1 MTVITA
7 LHVLDVRAPTS
18 RTLAGSDA
26 VHTDPD
32 YSVAY
37 VILGTDDPTLRGH
50 GFTFTLGRGTEV
62 VGAAIRALEGLIVDR
77 DLDDIVGAFG
87 VWHRELTN
95 ETQLRWLGPDKGVI
109 HLAVAAIVNAVW
121 DLWAKREGKPVWQLV
136 SDLSPEEFVDLID
149 WRYLSDALT
158 RDEAIALLRQLAPT
172 RTERI
177 ATLQRDGYPAYITS
191 AGWLGYSDAK
201 VGDLVRASL
210 DAGFTR
216 FKAKVGISVA
226 DDVRRISLMRELLG
240 PDLQLMVDANQVW
253 DVGQAIEW
261 MAHLQAFDLAWIE
274 EPTSPDDVLGHAT
287 IRSAVAP
294 IGVATGEHAMNKV
307 LFKQLFQA
315 EAIDYAQV
323 DACRLGG
330 LNEVLAVLLMAAKF
344 GIPVCPHAGGLGL
357 CEYVQHISAIDY
369 ICVSGQLDG
378 RSTEFADH
386 LHEHFVDPVRVV
398 GGAYQ
403 LPSRPGYSAEM
414 HADSLRRLA
423 YPHGT
428 DWVASHVHD

>member
-1 MTVITA
+1 MTRIAA

-37 VILGTDDPTLRGH
+37 VVLATDHAQLKGH

-62 VGAAIRALEGLIVDR
+62 VAGAIRALEHLVVDR
-77 DLDDIVGAFG
+77 DLDELVTAFG

-136 SDLSPEEFVDLID
+136 ADLSPEAFVDLID

-158 RDEAIALLRQLAPT
+158 RDEAVGMLRALEPT
-172 RTERI
+172 RAERI
-177 ATLQRDGYPAYITS
+177 ATLRRDGYPAYITS

-201 VGDLVRASL
+201 VRDLVHESL
-210 DAGFTR
+210 DAGFSR
-216 FKAKVGISVA
+216 FKAKVGISIE
-226 DDVRRISLMRELLG
+226 DDVRRVGFMRELLG
-240 PDLQLMVDANQVW
+240 PDRPLMVDANQVW
-253 DVGQAIEW
+253 DVDQAIDW
-261 MAHLQAFDLAWIE
+261 MRHLQPFDLTWIE
-274 EPTSPDDVLGHAT
+274 EPTSPDDVLGHAA
-287 IRSAVAP
+287 IRRAVNP

-330 LNEVLAVLLMAAKF
+330 LNEVLAVLLLAAKF

-369 ICVSGQLDG
+369 IVVSGSLDG

-386 LHEHFVDPVRVV
+386 LHEHFIDPVRVV
-398 GGAYQ
+398 GGAYV
-403 LPSRPGYSAEM
+403 LSEMPGYSAEM
-414 HADSLRRLA
+414 RSESLARLA
-423 YPHGT
+423 FPHGT
-428 DWVASHVHD
+428 DWVEPHLH